1 MLQFI
6 CAHKSAIIVLM
17 TISHFLS
24 LWYILAQVH
33 KVDIRY
39 FDHIFNP
46 APNNKYDYSS
56 GGVRAEA
63 GTLHIGHDFEDITR
77 ADIFLEGKSFRKV
90 SIVSCL
96 DAKKC

>member
-6 CAHKSAIIVLM
+6 CAHKSAITVLM
-17 TISHFLS
+17 TTSHFLF
-24 LWYILAQVH
+24 LLYILAQVH
-33 KVDIRY
+33 KIDIRY

-63 GTLHIGHDFEDITR
+63 GTLHIGHDFEDTTR
-77 ADIFLEGKSFRKV
+77 AADLFIEGKTFRTNQNNRHM
-90 SIVSCL
+90 
-96 DAKKC
+96 A